1 MTTLKLTEKELDG
14 FVNGKMP
21 KRFTTVFDDLPCY
34 HKDNPLK
41 PGETHRM
48 YVEDDGRE
56 YRWFIFKDTK
66 TGIEYLLNYTF
77 HNDWPCDIYE
87 KPKSIEYV
95 KTPEESDLYVE
106 PEPIKEKPVV
116 LTEEQTKDREW
127 KQKYEAVKGECR
139 EVVIKE
145 KLKVPK
151 EKIKDVLDLLKK
163 KHFTLYEVR
172 ALMYPICIDYR
183 LEIDSL
189 WRWMQVKRGAW
200 KA

>member
-1 MTTLKLTEKELDG
+1 MLAGEAYLNKLDDTL
-14 FVNGKMP
+14 
-21 KRFTTVFDDLPCY
+21 
-34 HKDNPLK
+34 
-41 PGETHRM
+41 
-48 YVEDDGRE
+48 GRE
-56 YRWFIFKDTK
+56 ILYNTLAKFLEVRDERPRYCDYINIEEFIKEK
-66 TGIEYLLNYTF
+66 IVPKIEY
-77 HNDWPCDIYE
+77 E
-87 KPKSIEYV
+87 MS
-95 KTPEESDLYVE
+95 
-106 PEPIKEKPVV
+106 KEKPVV

-127 KQKYEAVKGECR
+127 KKKYEAIKAECR
-139 EVVIKE
+139 EVIIKE

-163 KHFTLYEVR
+163 QHFTIYEVR